1 MALKP
6 TIYKLNLDLAD
17 SDRHHYQNYQL
28 TLAQHPSETAE
39 RMVVR
44 ILAFALNASEALT
57 FTKGI
62 STSDEPDIWA
72 KEDNGTIALW
82 VEVGQPKPDR
92 IRKAVNQAAQVRL
105 YAFGKTADTWWNIEG
120 KDMPT
125 SDKLQV
131 ARFQW
136 QNVVNL
142 AQNLD
147 RTIRWSISIAGGEM
161 YVDTGSGVVHVV
173 LGGF

>member
-17 SDRHHYQNYQL
+17 SDRHHYHSYQL

-44 ILAFALNASEALT
+44 ILAFALNASEALN

-62 STSDEPDIWA
+62 STADEPDLWA

-82 VEVGQPKPDR
+82 IEVGQPKPDR
-92 IRKAVNQAAQVRL
+92 LRKAVNQAKSVKL
-105 YAFGKTADTWWNIEG
+105 YAFGKTADTWWGVEG
-120 KDMPT
+120 KDIPA
-125 SDKLQV
+125 SEKLSI

-136 QNVVNL
+136 ADVVALAKNL
-142 AQNLD
+142 ERNL
-147 RTIRWSISIAGGEM
+147 RWSIGVAGGEM
-161 YVDTGSGVVHVV
+161 FVDSGSDVVHVIP
-173 LGGF
+173 GGF

>member
-6 TIYKLNLDLAD
+6 TIYKFNLALAD

-44 ILAFALNASEALT
+44 MLAFALNASEALN

-62 STSDEPDIWA
+62 STSDEPDLWA

-82 VEVGQPKPDR
+82 IEVGQPKADR
-92 IRKAVNQAAQVRL
+92 LRKAVNQAQQVRL
-105 YAFGKTADTWWNIEG
+105 YAFGKTADTWWGLEG

-131 ARFQW
+131 ARFPW
-136 QNVVNL
+136 ADVATL
-142 AQNLD
+142 ARHLD
-147 RTIRWSISIAGGEM
+147 RTIRWSVSIAGGEI
-161 YVDTGSGVVHVV
+161 YVDTGVDVVHLV